1 MTWQVK
7 PDPWRVRMRWVREDG
22 VWIEI
27 REETG
32 AAEVC
37 WLVDRTGYH
46 QRFSNFSEALDAAY
60 VRQAEL
66 DDYL

>member
-1 MTWQVK
+1 MTWQVT

-22 VWIEI
+22 AWIEI

-32 AAEVC
+32 REVC
-37 WLVDRTGYH
+37 WLVDRSGLA
-46 QRFSNFSEALDAAY
+46 QRFTNFSAALDAAY
-60 VRQAEL
+60 RRQAEL